1 MSRPG
6 DFVSAAAQL
15 AGDRQGGIDM
25 AGERRNGDQDLGH
38 ESGLLRS
45 ERARHDV
52 GDVADTQGSRLV
64 ESSCREPADE
74 VDPGAEVLLQPGSDR
89 DKLDALELQVLV
101 EARVRPDVEFP
112 YPILRH
118 RFANNRGNLSYDCRI
133 EIGSHVPSPFYAMS
147 HCA

>member
-15 AGDRQGGIDM
+15 AGDRQGGIEV

-45 ERARHDV
+45 ERARHEL
-52 GDVADTQGSRLV
+52 GDVADTQGDQLGA
-64 ESSCREPADE
+64 SSWREPADE
-74 VDPGAEVLLQPGSDR
+74 VDPGAEGLLQPVSDG

-101 EARVRPDVEFP
+101 EARVRPDVKFP

-118 RFANNRGNLSYDCRI
+118 RFANN
-133 EIGSHVPSPFYAMS
+133 
-147 HCA
+147 